1 MRRSGSSEAI
11 DTGVLE
17 FVPGS
22 QNRQHDV
29 RFFED
34 LVVTVE
40 GGAPASSRAAS
51 SESADMA
58 RTIEGTPPQ

>member
-1 MRRSGSSEAI
+1 
-11 DTGVLE
+11 VLE

-34 LVVTVE
+34 LVITVE